1 MFLCRYLHLFIN
13 AHKKL
18 PGKKTMTLYRGI
30 RKDLTPE
37 YKKGS
42 TVTWWSVSS
51 CTPNIAVAKGFGGG
65 SSDGTLFQV
74 VTKTA
79 APIMALSA
87 YKSEE
92 EWILAP
98 GTLLKVVSVTKKAG
112 QAGVINLEEVEG
124 ISHVQ

>member
-1 MFLCRYLHLFIN
+1 MHVQPTPLAGFRFVERARPVPHCCISYLHLFIN

-18 PGKKTMTLYRGI
+18 PGKKSTTLFRGI

-42 TVTWWSVSS
+42 MVTWWSVSS
-51 CTPNIAVAKGFGGG
+51 CTPSIEVAKNFGGG
-65 SSDGTLFQV
+65 FSNGTLFH
-74 VTKTA
+74 VTTTTA

-92 EWILAP
+92 E
-98 GTLLKVVSVTKKAG
+98 
-112 QAGVINLEEVEG
+112 
-124 ISHVQ
+124 